1 MLTTGALL
9 TTIIGWAIFIGVL
22 TFLFFRAGKGGKWE
36 D

>member
-1 MLTTGALL
+1 MSVGAIL

-22 TFLFFRAGKGGKWE
+22 AFLFTRVGKGGKWE